1 MTKTIED
8 KIKILENG
16 GCIITLDDEESGLYR
31 SVCVYDGRLS
41 YGTLDELIL
50 LYGLEEEE

>member
-16 GCIITLDDEESGLYR
+16 GCIINLDDEESGLYR
-31 SVCVYDGRLS
+31 SFCVYDRRLS
-41 YGTLDELIL
+41 YGTLDELID
-50 LYGLEEEE
+50 LYGLEE